1 MAFTTTSSHSCW
13 ICGEELS
20 LFDCKV
26 DEQGRA
32 VHEQC
37 YIARISLNSAS
48 EQSYGRPRNGTPRPN
63 SSEA

>member
-1 MAFTTTSSHSCW
+1 MASTKTSSHSCW
-13 ICGEELS
+13 ICGKELS
-20 LFDCKV
+20 LLDCKT

-32 VHEQC
+32 VHERC

-48 EQSYGRPRNGTPRPN
+48 EQSYRRCNGAPRRD